1 MYDIILYLQLQFAT
15 LDLERGILVIGALK
29 MASSRSGRLQS
40 TISSTSKENF
50 WELTVTAAMVV
61 VG

>member
-1 MYDIILYLQLQFAT
+1 MYDIMLYLQLAFAT

-29 MASSRSGRLQS
+29 MASSRLGRLQS